1 MGRKRREYPAC
12 SIEGLETASR
22 ADLNTWFEEEFGHA
36 PAQRSSL
43 EFLRQNL
50 AWTQQARSMG
60 KQSPKLRRQLINKL
74 ERALGGSKQHQHLH
88 GPGTRLVREW
98 QGKVYEVTIL
108 DKGYAWEGRV
118 YPNLT
123 RIATE
128 ITGTK
133 WSGPRFFGLTGSSN
147 GKA

>member
-1 MGRKRREYPAC
+1 MGRKRRNTPDC
-12 SIEGLETASR
+12 SLEDLETATR
-22 ADLNTWFEEEFGHA
+22 ADLNTLFQVTFGREPA
-36 PAQRSSL
+36 PRASL

-50 AWTQQARSMG
+50 AWAKQATELGQEPGKRRQQLIRGLQQAM
-60 KQSPKLRRQLINKL
+60 
-74 ERALGGSKQHQHLH
+74 AGSQQHQHLYRA
-88 GPGTRLVREW
+88 GTRLVREW
-98 QGKVYEVTIL
+98 HGKVYEVTVL

-133 WSGPRFFGLTGSSN
+133 WSGPRFFGLTSN
-147 GKA
+147 QSDRP